1 MKDFHDEDVSVYVFS
16 PDKVVVAIN
25 NMTLN
30 VGLKN
35 DESTSKY
42 EKTVSMKVFEG
53 KEKTCCTRSDREIT

>member
-1 MKDFHDEDVSVYVFS
+1 MYSV

-25 NMTLN
+25 NKTLN

-42 EKTVSMKVFEG
+42 EKTVSMRCL
-53 KEKTCCTRSDREIT
+53 KERKRLVVRVPIEKSHSKTYISI